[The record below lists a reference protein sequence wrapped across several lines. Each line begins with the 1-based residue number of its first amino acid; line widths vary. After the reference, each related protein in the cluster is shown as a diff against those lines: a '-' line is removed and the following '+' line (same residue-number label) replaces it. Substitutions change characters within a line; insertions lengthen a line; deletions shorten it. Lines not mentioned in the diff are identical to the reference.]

1 MSKSSSSSPF
11 ELETELKR
19 DLGVVSAT
27 TIIIGGIIGSGIFGA
42 PAGIAQQ
49 LGNPGLFML
58 VWIIGGV
65 LGFTGALCFAELG
78 AMMPRSGGQYVYL
91 KEAYP
96 PIVSFLY
103 GWMDVVLIQSAGLAA
118 IGVVCTNYLG
128 YFIPIVSP
136 DVSVLSLGP
145 VVVSSQQ
152 VVIWILLAFLCFA
165 NYVGVRFGGLVMN
178 LTTFAKVGAL
188 VGLALVA
195 VIVGGGD
202 TSHFMPLIPPDLDAS
217 IFTLMGPAM
226 IGALFAYQGWTN
238 TNAVAGEVK
247 DPQKVL
253 PRAIFFGLGLCTVVY
268 MAVNWTY
275 LYVLSIDEIAVSQRV
290 ASDVAERLVG
300 PIGGS
305 LISAAVM
312 ISTFGTMNG
321 ILLFST
327 RIPYAMARDG
337 LFFKSFGHVHPRYQ
351 TPSRAIVAVTIWAIA
366 WTFLGGFQDIINA
379 FVYAVYAY
387 FGLNVLAL
395 ILLRRKY
402 PDAHRP
408 YKVAGYPYVPI
419 FFLIIVTWV
428 VITIVAQNFSQA
440 LPGLGCL
447 AVGAVVYL
455 VRFRKK

>member
-1 MSKSSSSSPF
+1 
-11 ELETELKR
+11 
-19 DLGVVSAT
+19 
-27 TIIIGGIIGSGIFGA
+27 
-42 PAGIAQQ
+42 
-49 LGNPGLFML
+49 
-58 VWIIGGV
+58 
-65 LGFTGALCFAELG
+65 
-78 AMMPRSGGQYVYL
+78 
-91 KEAYP
+91 
-96 PIVSFLY
+96 
-103 GWMDVVLIQSAGLAA
+103 
-118 IGVVCTNYLG
+118 
-128 YFIPIVSP
+128 
-136 DVSVLSLGP
+136 
-145 VVVSSQQ
+145 
-152 VVIWILLAFLCFA
+152 
-165 NYVGVRFGGLVMN
+165 
-178 LTTFAKVGAL
+178 
-188 VGLALVA
+188 
-195 VIVGGGD
+195 
-202 TSHFMPLIPPDLDAS
+202 
-217 IFTLMGPAM
+217 GPAM

-275 LYVLSIDEIAVSQRV
+275 LYVLSIDEIAASQRV

-337 LFFKSFGHVHPRYQ
+337 LFFKSFGHVHSRYQ
-351 TPSRAIVAVTIWAIA
+351 TPSRAIIAVTIWAIG

-419 FFLIIVTWV
+419 FFLIVVTWV

-440 LPGLGCL
+440 LPGLACL